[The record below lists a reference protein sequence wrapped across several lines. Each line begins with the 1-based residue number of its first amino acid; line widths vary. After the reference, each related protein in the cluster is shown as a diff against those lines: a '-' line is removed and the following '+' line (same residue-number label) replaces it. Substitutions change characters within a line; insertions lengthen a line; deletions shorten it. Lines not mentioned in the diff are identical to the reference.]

1 MNGLDRLV
9 PIEPSHAIDLV
20 LLIDGTM
27 GVAYVDQQTALTFR
41 MYQKRKNELGFFAVQ
56 GAIQVDRLTV
66 ARPEK
71 Q

>member
-1 MNGLDRLV
+1 MDRLV
-9 PIEPSHAIDLV
+9 SLEPNRAIDLV
-20 LLIDGTM
+20 LLIDETM

-41 MYQKRKNELGFFAVQ
+41 MYQKRKNELGLFAVQ
-56 GAIQVDRLTV
+56 GAIQVDQLTV